1 MNIFKYTY
9 MKKILKFIII
19 ALTATG
25 CASQND
31 PNTASINAKPI
42 ALTVSMEKRVNQ
54 DNGFAFDLLKNTINT
69 SGETN
74 VFISPLSVSIAL
86 GMAWNGANG
95 MTKTEMETTL
105 KMSGMSVADI
115 NGYYQVMQSTLPVVD
130 PSTNLS
136 IANSLWYKTGF
147 NVKPD
152 FLKVNSDYFNAY
164 IKELDFSQAWA
175 LDTINNWCSKKTNKL
190 IPTIIK
196 QIPSDAVMY
205 LMNAVYF
212 KGIWS
217 KKFDKTK
224 TTELPF
230 TNETGNLVS
239 VNMMSMKDTFAYAQ
253 TDMAQYLEMPYGNKA
268 FSMTV
273 ILPAENKTITDVLN
287 SLTTDNWFTTLNNLS
302 EQEVMVYLPRFKV
315 SNSFNLNQELQN
327 MGMKL
332 AFTDL
337 ADFSNIAALPLKIS
351 YVIHN
356 TYCTVDEEGTEAA
369 AVTSIGIVA
378 TAVRLPV
385 IFNANKP
392 FLFVIREKSTGVIL
406 FIGKMGSVDKY

>member
-1 MNIFKYTY
+1 
-9 MKKILKFIII
+9 MKRIYKLIII
-19 ALTATG
+19 VLLTASCTN
-25 CASQND
+25 QNE
-31 PNTASINAKPI
+31 PKIQVPVNAKPI
-42 ALTVSMEKRVNQ
+42 ALTVSMEKRVSQ
-54 DNGFAFDLLKNTINT
+54 DNDFAFDLLKKTINT

-74 VFISPLSVSIAL
+74 VFVSPLSVSIAL

-95 MTKTEMETTL
+95 TTKTEMETAM

-115 NGYYQVMQSTLPVVD
+115 NGYYQIMESALPGID
-130 PSTNLS
+130 PLTRLS
-136 IANSLWYKTGF
+136 IANSLWYKKGF
-147 NVKPD
+147 SVKPD

-175 LDTINNWCSKKTNKL
+175 VDTINNWCSKETNKL

-224 TTELPF
+224 TTELTF
-230 TNETGNLVS
+230 TNETGNQVN

-253 TDMAQYLEMPYGNKA
+253 TDIAQYLEIPYGNKA

-273 ILPAENKTITDVLN
+273 ILPADNKTTTDVLN
-287 SLTTDNWFTTLNNLS
+287 TLTAANWTIALNSLS
-302 EQEVMVYLPRFKV
+302 EQQVTVYLPRFKV
-315 SNSFNLNQELQN
+315 TNSFNLNQELQD

-332 AFTDL
+332 AFTEL
-337 ADFSNIAALPLKIS
+337 ADFSNISAVPLKIS
-351 YVIHN
+351 EVIHN
-356 TYCTVDEEGTEAA
+356 T
-369 AVTSIGIVA
+369 
-378 TAVRLPV
+378 
-385 IFNANKP
+385 
-392 FLFVIREKSTGVIL
+392 
-406 FIGKMGSVDKY
+406 

>member
-1 MNIFKYTY
+1 
-9 MKKILKFIII
+9 MKKMLEIIFI
-19 ALTATG
+19 ALTAAS
-25 CASQND
+25 CAGQID
-31 PNTASINAKPI
+31 PVKAPVDAKPI
-42 ALTVSMEKRVNQ
+42 ALSVSMEKRVNQ
-54 DNGFAFDLLKNTINT
+54 DNDFAFDLLKKTINT

-74 VFISPLSVSIAL
+74 VFVSPLSVSIAL

-95 MTKTEMETTL
+95 TTKTEMETAL
-105 KMSGMSVADI
+105 KMSGMTVADI
-115 NGYYQVMQSTLPVVD
+115 NSYYQVMQSTLPGID
-130 PSTNLS
+130 PTTKLD

-147 NVKPD
+147 NVKSD

-164 IKELDFSQAWA
+164 IKELDFSQSWA
-175 LDTINNWCSKKTNKL
+175 VDTINNWCSKKTNKL
-190 IPTIIK
+190 IPTIIN
-196 QIPSDAVMY
+196 QIPSNAVMY

-217 KKFDKTK
+217 KQFDKTK

-230 TNETGNLVS
+230 TNDTGNPVN
-239 VNMMSMKDTFAYAQ
+239 VNMMSMKDTFAYSQ
-253 TDMAQYLEMPYGNKA
+253 TDIAQYLEMPYGNKA

-273 ILPAENKTITDVLN
+273 ILPADNKTTTDVLN
-287 SLTTDNWFTTLNNLS
+287 SLSAANWSVTLSSLIM
-302 EQEVMVYLPRFKV
+302 QPVTVYLPRFKV
-315 SNSFNLNQELQN
+315 TNSFNLNQELQD

-332 AFTDL
+332 AFTDF

-369 AVTSIGIVA
+369 AVTSIGIVTSA
-378 TAVRLPV
+378 ERQPI
-385 IFNANKP
+385 IFNVNKP

-406 FIGKMGSVDKY
+406 FIGKMGNVDKF